1 MLECAVSVEAFLRGV
16 LLLLLA
22 SVSLVAVERQS
33 NADYQARRKALAVK
47 TNGGAVVLF
56 AATEAEGPNA
66 VYGFRQDDNF
76 YYLTG
81 WREPGAALLIVP
93 AQQPSSAAPK
103 PAGEFPEKAPQEPA
117 AKQTS
122 TANSQQ
128 GSRAYLEILFL
139 PAHNLSQE
147 RWTGPKLGPEHP
159 DAKKITGF
167 DRVEVL
173 DKLRDEL
180 VRLLP
185 APSVTIYS
193 DIAEGG
199 ETTPSTQPL
208 EWLRRAN
215 AFPNYA
221 SFKDVKPLLAS
232 LRVTKDAGELELIRK
247 ATEASIAAHVA
258 AMRAMKPGITE
269 REISALMQY
278 EFGRRG
284 CQRPAYAPIVG
295 AGANSTVLHYSEDDA
310 PIKNGDLVV
319 MDVGGE
325 YSMYATDIT
334 RTLPANGKFT
344 ARQREIYDIVLG
356 AQRAAEAAFQPGK
369 SAIGRTAE
377 SSLHRVAYDYINT
390 HGKDLRG
397 QPLGKYFIHGLS
409 HYVGLNVHDPGDA
422 AAPLKPGAVF
432 TIEPGIYIPEEKLGV
447 RIEDIY
453 YVDASGKLVNLTA
466 NLPHTADEVE
476 RAMAEK

>member
-1 MLECAVSVEAFLRGV
+1 LRRV
-16 LLLLLA
+16 LLLLLC
-22 SVSLVAVERQS
+22 SLSLFAVERQP
-33 NADYQARRKALAVK
+33 NADYQARRKALADK
-47 TNGGAVVLF
+47 TNGGAVLLF

-66 VYGFRQDDNF
+66 LYGFRQDDNF

-81 WREPGAALLIVP
+81 WREPGAALLIMP
-93 AQQPSSAAPK
+93 A
-103 PAGEFPEKAPQEPA
+103 QEPA
-117 AKQTS
+117 AGAQPNTP
-122 TANSQQ
+122 QQ
-128 GSRAYLEILFL
+128 PLRPYVEILFL

-159 DAKKITGF
+159 EARKLTGF
-167 DRVEVL
+167 DRVAIL
-173 DKLRDEL
+173 DQMRDEL

-185 APSVTIYS
+185 APSAAVYTDLAKS
-193 DIAEGG
+193 G
-199 ETTPSTQPL
+199 ETTPSTLPL

-215 AFPNYA
+215 AFPNYV
-221 SFKDVKPLLAS
+221 SFRDVNPLLSA
-232 LRVTKDAGELELIRK
+232 LRVTKDAGEIELIRK
-247 ATEASIAAHVA
+247 ATDASIAAHVA
-258 AMRAMKPGITE
+258 AMHAMKPGTTE

-295 AGANSTVLHYSEDDA
+295 AGFNSTVLHYSEDDA
-310 PIKNGDLVV
+310 PINDGDVVV

-344 ARQREIYDIVLG
+344 ARQREIYEIVLG
-356 AQRAAEAAFQPGK
+356 AQRAAEAAFESGK
-369 SAIGRTAE
+369 STLSRTAE
-377 SSLHRVAYDYINT
+377 NSLHRVAYDYINT
-390 HGKDLRG
+390 HGKDRRG

-409 HYVGLNVHDPGDA
+409 HFVGLNVHDPGDGT
-422 AAPLKPGAVF
+422 APLKPGAVF

-466 NLPHTADEVE
+466 KLAHTADEVE
-476 RAMAEK
+476 RTMAEK